1 VSGEIP
7 VVTLLGAEASRLIV
21 ALQRLA
27 ADAPPFTL
35 VGGLAVLARL
45 ASVYPYRTT
54 GDLDAVTRGH
64 DRDDFLEV
72 LKGPGIE
79 PAPKG
84 DRLLVGD
91 VGVDIIPTGEIDFDG
106 FENIPEK
113 DAIFVLSHHWAM
125 TTSRPLTIADGTGA
139 TVTCPTAIPPALVAM
154 KLGSVQ
160 NRRSE
165 RPYKVASDSRDLYF
179 LLQKFDRDG
188 SIAEAIRLGP
198 APLLPLI
205 ASAAQRTLVDGAEL
219 LQRSLLVYSS
229 ATPQPPFADDLIFV
243 GERLIAGLQAA

>member
-1 VSGEIP
+1 VSGEVP

-21 ALQRLA
+21 ALKRLA
-27 ADAPPFTL
+27 DDALPFTL

-45 ASVYPYRTT
+45 AAVNPYRAT
-54 GDLDAVTRGH
+54 GDIDAVTLGH

-84 DRLLVGD
+84 DRLLIGD
-91 VGVDIIPTGEIDFDG
+91 VEVDIIPTGEIDLNG
-106 FENIPEK
+106 FENIPEN

-139 TVTCPTAIPPALVAM
+139 TATCPTAVPPALVAM
-154 KLGSVQ
+154 KLCSVE
-160 NRRSE
+160 NRGND
-165 RPYKVASDSRDLYF
+165 RPEKVASDSRDLYF
-179 LLQKFDRDG
+179 LLQQFDRDG

-198 APLLPLI
+198 APLIPLI
-205 ASAAQRTLVDGAEL
+205 LSATQRTLVDGAEPM
-219 LQRSLLVYSS
+219 QRRLLVYSS

-243 GERLIAGLQAA
+243 GERLIAGLRTA

>member
-21 ALQRLA
+21 ALQRLVT
-27 ADAPPFTL
+27 DAPPFTL

-45 ASVYPYRTT
+45 ASVNPYRAT
-54 GDLDAVTRGH
+54 GDLYAVTSGH

-72 LKGPGIE
+72 LKGPGVRA
-79 PAPKG
+79 APRG
-84 DRLLVGD
+84 DGLLVGD
-91 VGVDIIPTGEIDFDG
+91 VEVDIIPTGEIDFNG

-125 TTSRPLTIADGTGA
+125 KTSKLLTIADGIGA
-139 TVTCPTAIPPALVAM
+139 TATCPTAIPPALVAM

-160 NRRSE
+160 NRRNE

-198 APLLPLI
+198 LPLVRSSQPRP
-205 ASAAQRTLVDGAEL
+205 SAPWLMEPNSCRGVCWSIPRPHPSH
-219 LQRSLLVYSS
+219 RSP
-229 ATPQPPFADDLIFV
+229 TT
-243 GERLIAGLQAA
+243 